1 MIWLVIIVN
10 IVASSLI
17 AIIGAMFIARQSE

>member
-10 IVASSLI
+10 IVVSSLI
-17 AIIGAMFIARQSE
+17 ALRGAMFIFRPSK